1 MIFGKS
7 VSLPMAPQKTTNAS
21 ADPFSL
27 AKSTMKILLV
37 IIVVAGALRL
47 AELGQIPA
55 GINVDEAA
63 NAWNAYTLLKTGK
76 DQHGVGW
83 PILYTR
89 AFGENR
95 STSYIYA
102 LIPFQA
108 LGGMS
113 IQTTRLPA
121 ALGGLLSVLLMY
133 FVGARL
139 FGQSAGMIA
148 AGMLA
153 LNPWH
158 LQISRLGVEA
168 SLSPLLVLASLAALL
183 WANLPV
189 VDNNQRPAR
198 PLFAM
203 LAGLVLGLS
212 LYGYWAVRIFL
223 PLFFIGAVAVTWRL
237 RWQRPKTRDGT
248 LAIGAFLLALVL
260 TCAPLFWR
268 HVVDPEIGKR
278 ARIQGWVWEESDSL
292 IQKIAKVVNRYPGH
306 FGADFLFIN
315 GDHDPA
321 YSPLTDTALFH
332 WYDLPFLVLGLI
344 ACVRRA
350 RASPPARLLLLW
362 VILYPVA
369 DLLARHSSLH
379 SLRSLP
385 GLPGLILLAALGV
398 VHAWKWLRPHR
409 FTIASIGYSLLG
421 LIAVFNIL
429 FLKQFFLDR
438 NYTVEKLYA
447 NQVDHFQACDWL
459 RSRLSGVDAVFWS
472 GSSAHRYIYTVVCV
486 GYNPEQWFRDVREIV
501 PGPLPGGVFAH
512 EDIYLR
518 VGKFHFMFGDSQSRA
533 ELSELLHNDR
543 SDRVIF
549 VVRPGELGLHRN
561 ARPVYE
567 ALGPDGKPT
576 LWIFDVKL

>member
-1 MIFGKS
+1 
-7 VSLPMAPQKTTNAS
+7 MAPQKITNVS
-21 ADPFSL
+21 ADKFVL
-27 AKSTMKILLV
+27 AKSTMKILLA
-37 IIVVAGALRL
+37 IVVIAGALRF
-47 AELGQIPA
+47 AELGRLPV
-55 GINVDEAA
+55 GLNVDEGS

-76 DQHGVGW
+76 DQHGVSW
-83 PILYTR
+83 PIFYTR

-95 STSYIYA
+95 STSYIYS

-121 ALGGLLSVLLMY
+121 AISGLLTITLMY

-139 FGQSAGMIA
+139 FGQSTGLIA

-158 LQISRLGVEA
+158 LQVSRLGVEA

-183 WANLPV
+183 WANLPL
-189 VDNNQRPAR
+189 VDDNQRPAR
-198 PLFAM
+198 PLIA
-203 LAGLVLGLS
+203 LSAGLVLGLS

-223 PLFFIGAVAVTWRL
+223 PLFFIAAVAVTWKVWWQRL
-237 RWQRPKTRDGT
+237 RTRDGA
-248 LAIGAFLLALVL
+248 LAIGAFLLALAL
-260 TCAPLFWR
+260 TCLPLFWR
-268 HVVDPEIGKR
+268 HVVDPEISKR

-292 IQKIAKVVNRYPGH
+292 IQKFAKVVHRYPGH
-306 FGADFLFIN
+306 FGPDFLFIN
-315 GDHDPA
+315 GDNDPA

-344 ACVRRA
+344 VCVRRA
-350 RASPPARLLLLW
+350 RASPAARLLLLW

-369 DLLARHSSLH
+369 DLFARHSSLH

-385 GLPGLILLAALGV
+385 GLPGLILLAALGA
-398 VHAWKWLRPHR
+398 VHAGTWLRQ
-409 FTIASIGYSLLG
+409 FGSSMALIGYAGLG
-421 LIAVFNIL
+421 LVAVFNIL

-438 NYTVEKLYA
+438 NYSAEKFYA
-447 NQVDHFQACDWL
+447 NQVDHFQTCDWL
-459 RSRLSGVDAVFWS
+459 ASRLSGVDAVFWT
-472 GSSAHRYIYTVVCV
+472 GSSAHRYIFTVVCF
-486 GYNPEQWFRDVREIV
+486 GYDPAQWFREVREIV
-501 PGPLPGGVFAH
+501 PGPLPDGVFAH

-518 VGKFHFMFGDSQSRA
+518 VGKFHFMFGDASSKA
-533 ELSELLHNDR
+533 ALTELLRNGR
-543 SDRVIF
+543 TDRVIF

-567 ALGPDGKPT
+567 TLGPDGKPT
-576 LWIFDVKL
+576 LWIFDLKL